1 MGGKEVLQISIF
13 FFVSMSKPSVFFSS
27 FSLLLLFLFSICF
40 FCRVHV
46 IKQLTNVIYIE
57 NDFRI
62 FFLHLFL
69 SYSFRRGVHRDVL
82 NYLSNRWFILQP
94 FFRTLIIS
102 ILFHRVY
109 CKSHVVCNVFFLV
122 CWKKTGYFFCRSVS
136 ESSCI
141 FSKTFWILYAYSS
154 VFSFRI
160 SCPLSSSFC
169 CRRVIFKEFSEP
181 CNCFFLPCFL
191 MLAFF
196 FLVHIHFIRRGSWQK
211 CISIVVCVI
220 SDK

>member
-122 CWKKTGYFFCRSVS
+122 CWKKTGYFFVVVSQSLVVFFLKHS
-136 ESSCI
+136 ESYMLI
-141 FSKTFWILYAYSS
+141 QVYFPF
-154 VFSFRI
+154 VFRVH
-160 SCPLSSSFC
+160 
-169 CRRVIFKEFSEP
+169 CRR
-181 CNCFFLPCFL
+181 
-191 MLAFF
+191 
-196 FLVHIHFIRRGSWQK
+196 HF
-211 CISIVVCVI
+211 VVAE
-220 SDK
+220 